1 MIEEFNITVFKY
13 INHLAGINPVLDG
26 IVKIGAQ
33 YLPFVFIFWLL
44 YLWLK
49 HDDKYKNIVLYS
61 IYSVSL
67 GLLLNLLISL
77 FYFHPRPFM
86 IPVGEPLIQHKPDA
100 SFPSDHTT
108 FMLSIAFMLSY
119 FKETKISGLILLVL
133 GLMGG
138 LARIFCGLHF
148 PLDIIGSLGVGLLSS
163 FLIYLL
169 QNKLGVLNRFI
180 VNLMQHHYNKAP

>member
-1 MIEEFNITVFKY
+1 MIEEFNIAVFKY
-13 INHLAGINPVLDG
+13 INHFAGINPVLDG
-26 IVKIGAQ
+26 IAKVIAQ
-33 YLPFVFIFWLL
+33 YLPFIFILWLL

-49 HDDKYKNIVLYS
+49 RDNRYKNLALYS
-61 IYSVSL
+61 VYSAIS
-67 GLLLNLLISL
+67 GLLLNFLIAV
-77 FYFHPRPFM
+77 FYFHLRPFM
-86 IPVGEPLIQHKPDA
+86 VPVGKLLIQHRPDA

-148 PLDIIGSLGVGLLSS
+148 PMDIIGSLGVGLLSS
-163 FLIYLL
+163 FIIYLL
-169 QNKLGVLNRFI
+169 RSKLEVLNRFI
-180 VNLMQHHYNKAP
+180 INLI

>member
-1 MIEEFNITVFKY
+1 MIEEFNIAVFKY
-13 INHLAGINPVLDG
+13 INHLAGINPILDNLA
-26 IVKIGAQ
+26 KATAE
-33 YLPFVFIFWLL
+33 YLPFIFIFWLL

-49 HDDKYKNIVLYS
+49 RDNRYKNLALYS
-61 IYSVSL
+61 VYSAIS
-67 GLLLNLLISL
+67 GLLLNFLITI

-86 IPVGEPLIQHKPDA
+86 VPVGKLLIQHRPDA

-119 FKETKISGLILLVL
+119 VKETKISGLILLVL

-180 VNLMQHHYNKAP
+180 INLMQHHYNKAP